1 MTDTPASSET
11 SASGWRRALP
21 VIVSLA
27 ILAMALH
34 ALSSQFTDHGYRQ
47 IRHAFRALGAGQI
60 TLTLLLGLSSYVSLV
75 GFDWVG

>member
-34 ALSSQFTDHGYRQ
+34 ALSSQFTDHATARSGMPSVR
-47 IRHAFRALGAGQI
+47 
-60 TLTLLLGLSSYVSLV
+60 
-75 GFDWVG
+75 WVPGRSR